1 MSEEVLS
8 AEAIRANLADLAGW
22 SLSKVGTLHWER
34 AFRDFNEAFGFMCQV
49 ALVAEKRDHHPN
61 WSNVYNRVT
70 IDLTTHDAGGVTN
83 RDLELARAIN
93 AILGE

>member
-8 AEAIRANLADLAGW
+8 ADAIRANLADLAGW

-49 ALVAEKRDHHPN
+49 ALLAEKREHHPN

-70 IDLTTHDAGGVTN
+70 IDLTTHDAGGITT

-93 AILGE
+93 GVLGD